1 MSIATTQLNEPD
13 ERLEHHHTVEGIA
26 PAVERRNGEAT
37 ARRRQTDIQ
46 DDDDDEP
53 MPKRKKIRSST
64 SHLKVVPETL
74 ALREELKARGAA
86 FAEKLDHSKPFNK
99 AQLTVWAGQLL
110 AEMSLPEKYSGFA
123 AVMIG
128 NAFWRRQFLATPFER
143 RMLLLPHCLKH
154 AEGCPA
160 EYTEFGLDCE
170 RCGACTIADYKVK
183 AEQLGYK
190 VLVAEGSPVVL
201 KIIVGGYVDGILGV
215 ACLNVLEK
223 AIDKVLIAGVP
234 SYAVPLHSGD
244 CHNTSLDESWIWEVL
259 DKYEPLPDRRLTGY
273 VSIMREA
280 NQIFDDEARF
290 ERLLPRVRSKTPEA
304 AKSPLGKTEDVA
316 YDWLRCGGRR
326 FRPFITLAAYDAA
339 TGGSRCHTFANTETP
354 TSFPDAVARVAMSIE
369 AFHKASLVHDDI
381 EDDDLFRYGRETLHR
396 AYGLGPAINIGDHL
410 IGLGY
415 KLITAARIARNPSPL
430 PLGEGG
436 RRPGEGCEK
445 PETRNPKS
453 ETRNPEFEPLSPPGS
468 LLEGEGT
475 AALPPD
481 VAADILERMAAA
493 HIKLCDGQG
502 AEMFWQQNPTLGFTP
517 LDALQIYAL
526 KTSPAFEAALYAG
539 LRMAGSVEKYESL
552 IGPFC
557 RHVGIGFQILN
568 DLKDWRGD
576 SDNKLVAGQD
586 ALALRPT
593 IMMALAWQAANAEQR
608 QLMERCYFDRE
619 EEDAIRLARLR
630 RLYEELGVFE
640 KAERLIEKSRDRAEL
655 LADDVE
661 SENIRQ
667 LLYFLVDTIMADEQ
681 DKDPRESMPKPTPVL
696 VPLPVT
702 TA

>member
-1 MSIATTQLNEPD
+1 MSIAITSLHESD
-13 ERLEHHHTVEGIA
+13 ERQEHSHAIDQDA
-26 PAVERRNGEAT
+26 PPPERRNGDAA
-37 ARRRQTDIQ
+37 ARRRVSDIQ
-46 DDDDDEP
+46 DDDDEP

-64 SHLKVVPETL
+64 SHLKIVPETL
-74 ALREELKARGAA
+74 ELRELVKAKAQQ

-99 AQLTVWAGQLL
+99 TQLTAWSMQLL
-110 AEMSLPEKYSGFA
+110 GEMSLPEKYSGFA

-128 NAFWRRQFLATPFER
+128 NFFWRRQFLATPFER

-170 RCGACTIADYKVK
+170 RCGACTIADYKVR

-190 VLVAEGSPVVL
+190 VLVAEGSPIVL
-201 KIIVGGYVDGILGV
+201 KIIVGGYVDAILGV

-259 DKYEPLPDRRLTGY
+259 DKYEPMPDQRLTGY
-273 VSIMREA
+273 VSVMRAA
-280 NQIFDDEARF
+280 NRLFDEHFD
-290 ERLLPRVRSKTPEA
+290 RLLPRVRSKTPEA
-304 AKSPLGKTEDVA
+304 AATPLGKTEDIS
-316 YDWLRCGGRR
+316 YDWLRNGGKR

-339 TGGSRCHTFANTETP
+339 TGGSCLKNFDSSTQPFE
-354 TSFPDAVARVAMSIE
+354 FPDSVARVAMSIE

-396 AYGLGPAINIGDHL
+396 THGLGPAINVGDHL

-415 KLITAARIARNPSPL
+415 KLIAASR
-430 PLGEGG
+430 
-436 RRPGEGCEK
+436 
-445 PETRNPKS
+445 TQTS
-453 ETRNPEFEPLSPPGS
+453 ESGAHDHNAIP
-468 LLEGEGT
+468 
-475 AALPPD
+475 AD
-481 VAADILERMAAA
+481 VACDVLERMAAA

-502 AEMFWQQNPTLGFTP
+502 AEMFWQQNPTLDFTP

-552 IGPFC
+552 VGPFC

-576 SDNKLVAGQD
+576 HDNKMVAGQD

-593 IMMALAWQAANAEQR
+593 LMMSLAWQAANAEQR
-608 QLMERCYFDRE
+608 QLMQRCYFDRE
-619 EEDAIRLARLR
+619 EEDTIRLARLR

-661 SENIRQ
+661 SDDIRQ

-681 DKDPRESMPKPTPVL
+681 DKDPRDSMPKPTSIL
-696 VPLPVT
+696 IPLPVT

>member
-1 MSIATTQLNEPD
+1 MSIATTPLHEAD
-13 ERLEHHHTVEGIA
+13 ERHEHSH
-26 PAVERRNGEAT
+26 AVDQDSPPPERRNGEAA
-37 ARRRQTDIQ
+37 ARRRVSDIQ
-46 DDDDDEP
+46 DDDDEP
-53 MPKRKKIRSST
+53 MPMRKKIRSST
-64 SHLKVVPETL
+64 SHLKIVPESL
-74 ALREELKARGAA
+74 ELRELVKAKAQQ

-99 AQLTVWAGQLL
+99 TQLQTWSMQFL

-128 NAFWRRQFLATPFER
+128 NFFWRRQFLATPFER

-170 RCGACTIADYKVK
+170 RCGACTIADYKVR

-190 VLVAEGSPVVL
+190 VLVAEGSPIVL

-259 DKYEPLPDRRLTGY
+259 DKYEPMQDSRLTGY
-273 VSIMREA
+273 VSIMRAA
-280 NQIFDDEARF
+280 NRLFDEHFD
-290 ERLLPRVRSKTPEA
+290 RLLPRIRSKTSEA
-304 AKSPLGKTEDVA
+304 AATPLGKTEDIA
-316 YDWLRCGGRR
+316 YDWLRNGGKR

-339 TGGSRCHTFANTETP
+339 TGGSCLKNFDSSTQPFE
-354 TSFPDAVARVAMSIE
+354 FPDSVARVAMSIE

-396 AYGLGPAINIGDHL
+396 THGLGPAINVGDHL

-415 KLITAARIARNPSPL
+415 KLIAASRGAGFQPAIPKDVTTTARDDHAWQA
-430 PLGEGG
+430 
-436 RRPGEGCEK
+436 
-445 PETRNPKS
+445 
-453 ETRNPEFEPLSPPGS
+453 GS
-468 LLEGEGT
+468 L
-475 AALPPD
+475 PHD
-481 VAADILERMAAA
+481 VACDVLERMAAA

-502 AEMFWQQNPTLGFTP
+502 AEMFWQQNPTLDFTP

-526 KTSPAFEAALYAG
+526 KTSPAFEAALFAG
-539 LRMAGSVEKYESL
+539 LRMAGPVEKFESL

-576 SDNKLVAGQD
+576 NDNKMVAGQD

-593 IMMALAWQAANAEQR
+593 LIMALAWQAANPEQR
-608 QLMERCYFDRE
+608 QLMQSCYFDRE

-630 RLYEELGVFE
+630 RLYEELGVFD

-661 SENIRQ
+661 SDDIRQ
-667 LLYFLVDTIMADEQ
+667 LLYFLVDTVMADEQ
-681 DKDPRESMPKPTPVL
+681 DKDPRDSMPKPTSVL
-696 VPLPVT
+696 HPLPVT